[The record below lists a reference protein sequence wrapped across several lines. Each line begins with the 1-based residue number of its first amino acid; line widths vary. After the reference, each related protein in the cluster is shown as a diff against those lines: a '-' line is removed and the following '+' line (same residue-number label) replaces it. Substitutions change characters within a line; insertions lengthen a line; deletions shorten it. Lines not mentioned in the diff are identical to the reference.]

1 MRNLST
7 ATHLDTNHPFFLPLT
22 MTKKGTP
29 LLDEN
34 FQILHQFLI
43 DHYSFPDRD
52 SHDVFNK
59 FQFADVKRNI
69 TLHQQNQICEY
80 AYFICHGCVRTFFT
94 NRKGEEN
101 TRYIAFENNFVSAFS
116 SFITQ
121 TPSLENVQTL
131 EDSKL
136 LKIRQTDFFHLVNHH
151 ATFSKLYL
159 HSLEQAQVISTWRLE
174 TMLSMTAKE
183 RYRDLLERMPQIVL
197 RLSNKQVAS
206 FLGITQESLSRLK
219 AKK

>member
-1 MRNLST
+1 M
-7 ATHLDTNHPFFLPLT
+7 
-22 MTKKGTP
+22 
-29 LLDEN
+29 LDEN
-34 FQILHQFLI
+34 FLILNQFLVN
-43 DHYSFPDRD
+43 HYSFSDRD
-52 SHDVFNK
+52 SHHVFSK
-59 FQFADVKRNI
+59 FQFVEIKKN
-69 TLHQQNQICEY
+69 TLLHRQHEVCQY
-80 AYFICHGCVRTFFT
+80 AYFICQGGVRTFFT

-131 EDSKL
+131 ENSKL
-136 LKIRQTDFFHLVNHH
+136 LKIKQGDFFHLVNSN

-183 RYRDLLERMPQIVL
+183 RYRDLLERMPQIIS
-197 RLSNKQVAS
+197 RLSNKQIAS

-219 AKK
+219 AQK